1 MEGGENM
8 PLIMQR
14 KQRVQKA
21 NKGLMVIK
29 VSEEVYDK
37 LQEVA
42 DETGRSI
49 RNVADKMI
57 RYAYDEIQYSAD
69 EE

>member
-1 MEGGENM
+1 M

-14 KQRVQKA
+14 KQRVQKPH
-21 NKGLMVIK
+21 NGQMLVR
-29 VSEEVYDK
+29 VSQEVYDK

-49 RNVADKMI
+49 KGVADKMI
-57 RYAYDEIQYSAD
+57 NYAYDDIQYST
-69 EE
+69 EEIEE

>member
-1 MEGGENM
+1 M

-21 NKGLMVIK
+21 NRGQMVIK
-29 VSEEVYDK
+29 VGEEVYDK

-49 RNVADKMI
+49 RSVADKMI
-57 RYAYDEIQYSAD
+57 RYAYDEIQYCTD
-69 EE
+69 EIEEE

>member
-1 MEGGENM
+1 M

-14 KQRVQKA
+14 KQRVQKPH
-21 NKGLMVIK
+21 NGQMLVR
-29 VSEEVYDK
+29 VSQEVYDK

-49 RNVADKMI
+49 KGVADKMI
-57 RYAYDEIQYSAD
+57 NYAYEEIQYSTD
-69 EE
+69 EEE